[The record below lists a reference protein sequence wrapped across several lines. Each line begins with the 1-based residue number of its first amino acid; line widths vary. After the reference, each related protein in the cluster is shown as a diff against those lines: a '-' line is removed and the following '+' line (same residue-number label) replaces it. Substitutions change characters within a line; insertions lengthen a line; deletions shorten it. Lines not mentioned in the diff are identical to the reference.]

1 MRAIWVWGVKVQLHR
16 LGLSTPLMSMLP
28 SYRIASGDTMIAVR
42 VVYHF
47 MPFVVILAGIAPLSP
62 VALAVAVALTFNLPL
77 AIRKKYTRV

>member
-1 MRAIWVWGVKVQLHR
+1 MQLHR

>member
-1 MRAIWVWGVKVQLHR
+1 MQLHR

-47 MPFVVILAGIAPLSP
+47 MPFVVIVILAGIAPLSP

>member
-1 MRAIWVWGVKVQLHR
+1 
-16 LGLSTPLMSMLP
+16 MSMLP